1 MGNRS
6 DGGGLGGKRGGDCGR
21 DLGLQGRGG
30 FCVSHPKRNGKKC
43 GLELAQA
50 AATMTTKTMSN
61 CGWSGLN
68 NNTAK
73 KRRQKKQ
80 QRETIV
86 EFSKKKLFEN
96 EEYGETVAGV
106 ISTTTQ
112 GRETAKKRR
121 PKKQQ
126 RERASNRLEMFL
138 VSICV

>member
-1 MGNRS
+1 
-6 DGGGLGGKRGGDCGR
+6 
-21 DLGLQGRGG
+21 
-30 FCVSHPKRNGKKC
+30 
-43 GLELAQA
+43 LAQA

-80 QRETIV
+80 QREIIV

-138 VSICV
+138 LSICV